1 MLNYIQLLWPSWIY
15 DPQIKWKL
23 WNGGGAHLVFQFAKK
38 KHQQRDSQIHTQWW
52 QKLTWWANDNNY
64 IENEFKLHVFDKFTW
79 NKRYNI
85 NFALIF
91 KWIFIRKI
99 WIQNTRT
106 VYTIVTYIYEH
117 AGLLDNLSKIKCL
130 LYLFFIFFSLAL
142 HLISNNILCGVK
154 SGNLSFNFDPPIIA
168 RQLNRTTVSLCSVLT
183 PQYLEGSSLI
193 GQ

>member
-23 WNGGGAHLVFQFAKK
+23 WNGSGAHLVFQFAKK
-38 KHQQRDSQIHTQWW
+38 KRQQRDSQIHTQWW

-91 KWIFIRKI
+91 KWKYIACRLCINKTKGYKWILSERSEYRIQELYILLLLIFMNM
-99 WIQNTRT
+99 QDSL
-106 VYTIVTYIYEH
+106 TI
-117 AGLLDNLSKIKCL
+117 
-130 LYLFFIFFSLAL
+130 
-142 HLISNNILCGVK
+142 
-154 SGNLSFNFDPPIIA
+154 
-168 RQLNRTTVSLCSVLT
+168 
-183 PQYLEGSSLI
+183 
-193 GQ
+193 